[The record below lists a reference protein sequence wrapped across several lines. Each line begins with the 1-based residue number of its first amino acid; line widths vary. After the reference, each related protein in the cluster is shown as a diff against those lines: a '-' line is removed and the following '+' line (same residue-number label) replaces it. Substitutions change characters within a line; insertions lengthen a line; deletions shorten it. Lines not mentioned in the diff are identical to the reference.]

1 MVTGDDVIPYVC
13 ELPADLFDI
22 LLTYLPPLAL
32 QKLQTKMLV
41 IIFFWGGGGVARF
54 LVYV

>member
-1 MVTGDDVIPYVC
+1 MVTGDDIIPYVY
-13 ELPADLFDI
+13 ELPADLFVI

-41 IIFFWGGGGVARF
+41 FFFFFGS
-54 LVYV
+54 

>member
-1 MVTGDDVIPYVC
+1 MVTGDDVIPYVY

-22 LLTYLPPLAL
+22 LLIDLPPLAL

-41 IIFFWGGGGVARF
+41 IIFLGGGGC
-54 LVYV
+54 